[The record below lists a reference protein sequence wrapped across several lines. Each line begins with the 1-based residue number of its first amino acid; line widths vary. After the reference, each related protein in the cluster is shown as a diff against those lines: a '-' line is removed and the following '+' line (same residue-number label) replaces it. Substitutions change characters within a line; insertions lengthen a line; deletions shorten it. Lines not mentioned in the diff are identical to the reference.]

1 VAFGGALWRADSSP
15 PLCNCQFLFAGIH
28 PQRSAALVDLTALT
42 RSHTLN
48 QMVQHSSL
56 DLDRILG
63 AVSDPTR
70 RAILDRL
77 SRGPARISD
86 LAQPFSMSLT
96 GFCKH
101 VRVLEEARLVRRT
114 RRGRD
119 NTLAL
124 SPQPLRDASRW
135 FLKYEQ
141 FWNTRLDR
149 LEQFFAKQKEKP

>member
-1 VAFGGALWRADSSP
+1 MV
-15 PLCNCQFLFAGIH
+15 
-28 PQRSAALVDLTALT
+28 VDLTSWL
-42 RSHTLN
+42 RKHTLN
-48 QMVQHSSL
+48 QMVQHFSSG
-56 DLDRILG
+56 LDRVLA

-86 LAQPFSMSLT
+86 LAEPFSMSLT

-101 VRVLEEARLVRRT
+101 VRVLEKARLVRRT

-124 SPQPLRDASRW
+124 SAQPLRDAARW
-135 FLKYEQ
+135 LLKYEQ
-141 FWNTRLDR
+141 FWNVRLDR
-149 LEQFFAKQKEKP
+149 LEQFFSKQKENP

>member
-1 VAFGGALWRADSSP
+1 MV
-15 PLCNCQFLFAGIH
+15 
-28 PQRSAALVDLTALT
+28 VDLTSWLHK
-42 RSHTLN
+42 HTLN
-48 QMVQHSSL
+48 QMVQHSPSG
-56 DLDRILG
+56 LDRVLA

-86 LAQPFSMSLT
+86 IAEPFSMSLT

-101 VRVLEEARLVRRT
+101 VRVLEKARLVRRT

-124 SPQPLRDASRW
+124 SAHPLRDAARW
-135 FLKYEQ
+135 LLKYEQ
-141 FWNTRLDR
+141 FWNVRLDR
-149 LEQFFAKQKEKP
+149 LEQFFSKQKENP